1 MKKNIAFSVCWNRKT
16 ERGGLIVI
24 TGHILS
30 PLVKI
35 ADICLH
41 GMGREINY
49 STEAGASRMVH
60 MDIGEVLYTCIVMA
74 DSDGFRKNMEC
85 IRHEIGKK
93 RLT

>member
-1 MKKNIAFSVCWNRKT
+1 MYFRYAGIAKKKGAAV
-16 ERGGLIVI
+16 IVI

-30 PLVKI
+30 PLAKI

-41 GMGREINY
+41 GIGREANY
-49 STEAGASRMVH
+49 STEAGTSRMVH
-60 MDIGEVLYTCIVMA
+60 MAIGEVLYTRIVMA

-85 IRHEIGKK
+85 MWHETGKK